1 MLLAI
6 DTSTRAGS
14 VALLAA
20 GGTVVSRALADQDQ
34 GAALAPTVAALLGDG
49 GLARV
54 DGYAL
59 SIGPG
64 SFTGLRIGLAFL
76 KGLAVVHPRPAVAV
90 STLELLAAGL
100 ADAYPE
106 AELFL
111 PLLDARREE
120 VFAGLYRRGPGGVS
134 PDPRLVDGLYPCASV
149 LATLRDRSASDLIAC
164 GDGAAL
170 PALAGAGWGV
180 SERSRWAPD
189 AAVLARLA
197 WPRLA
202 SGAGED
208 PLAVELAYFQLSA
221 AEEKLARAS
230 APAP

>member
-14 VALLAA
+14 VALLDA
-20 GGTVVSRALADQDQ
+20 GGAMVSRALTDQDQ

-49 GLARV
+49 GLARL

-76 KGLAVVHPRPAVAV
+76 KGLAVVHPRPVVAV

-100 ADAYPE
+100 ADAHPE

-120 VFAGLYRRGPGGVS
+120 VFAGLYRRAPGGVS
-134 PDPRLVDGLYPCASV
+134 PDLRLADGLYPCASV
-149 LATLRDRSASDLIAC
+149 LATLGDPTLALIAG

-170 PALAGAGWGV
+170 PALAQAGWSV
-180 SERSRWAPD
+180 SERGRWIPD

-202 SGAGED
+202 AGAGED